1 MAPAAGFP
9 ADWRIHARAAHAQT
23 GASEN
28 DEERIMATDL
38 MTLGVL
44 GMVVLGGWL
53 IDHVGQQAKAR
64 LARARKP
71 VQRRQ

>member
-1 MAPAAGFP
+1 
-9 ADWRIHARAAHAQT
+9 
-23 GASEN
+23 
-28 DEERIMATDL
+28 MATDL

-44 GMVVLGGWL
+44 GMVMLGGWL

-71 VQRRQ
+71 VQHEATAGRPSPRCRRSG